1 MTPTTDL
8 QKLADLATLDVER
21 LEKELDITNADHI
34 ALWLASSG
42 QMSIS
47 YLAVQI
53 ANAYDRATAARVIE
67 LEAENKR
74 LREGFSKIIQTAS
87 ASVPEIKSPADQ
99 YEEGFSD
106 AFDRAADIA
115 RAALKGGEI

>member
-34 ALWLASSG
+34 ALWLASAG

-53 ANAYDRATAARVIE
+53 ANAYDRANAARVVE
-67 LEAENKR
+67 LEAENAR
-74 LREGFSKIIQTAS
+74 LRGGLMNI
-87 ASVPEIKSPADQ
+87 
-99 YEEGFSD
+99 D
-106 AFDRAADIA
+106 ALAPLRELMNMMHPNALTGLVLRMGEIA
-115 RAALKGGEI
+115 RTALKGGEI